1 MKDSPNLLARLGV
14 ALPIIQAPMAG
25 VGTPA
30 LAAAVSNAGALGS
43 LGVGAMN
50 AQSARAAI
58 HELRALTS
66 KPFNV
71 NVFVHAPAVADPIR
85 EARWLDYLAPHFA
98 RFGAKPPT
106 ALSEIY
112 TSFVEDDAML
122 AMLIDER
129 PAVVSFH
136 FGLPSAAKIAALRE
150 AGIMLLASATSL
162 DEAAQIHAAGLDGVV
177 AQGAEAGGHR
187 GNFDPSAPDELLGTM
202 ALVRRFVR
210 EIPLPVIAAGGIMDG
225 AGIAAALALGAQAV
239 QLGTA
244 FVASPE
250 SAADAAYRAALLS
263 PDSRTTFISAISGRA
278 ARGIKNR
285 LSELGDDPGRPAL
298 PDYPIAYD
306 AGKALHAAAKVQGSA
321 AYAAQW
327 AGQAVRLSR
336 AMPAAELV
344 ETLVREVR
352 EAQTG
357 TI

>member
-58 HELRALTS
+58 HEIRALSS

-71 NVFVHAPAVADPIR
+71 NLFTHAPAVADPVR
-85 EARWLDYLAPHFA
+85 EARWLEYLAPHFA
-98 RFGAKPPT
+98 RFGAKPPA
-106 ALSEIY
+106 ALREIY
-112 TSFVEDDAML
+112 TSFVEDDAMFEML
-122 AMLIDER
+122 LDEHPAM
-129 PAVVSFH
+129 VSFH

-150 AGIMLLASATSL
+150 AGIVLVASATNL
-162 DEAAQIHAAGLDGVV
+162 DEAAQIHAAGLDGIV

-187 GNFDPSAPDELLGTM
+187 GNFDPSVPDELLGTM
-202 ALVRRFVR
+202 ALVRLVVR

-225 AGIAAALALGAQAV
+225 AGIAAALALGAQAA

-278 ARGIKNR
+278 ARGIVNR
-285 LSELGDDPGRPAL
+285 FSELGDDPARPAL
-298 PDYPIAYD
+298 PDYPITYD
-306 AGKALHAAAKVQGSA
+306 AGKALHAAAKAQGSA
-321 AYAAQW
+321 EYAAQW

-344 ETLVREVR
+344 ETLVREIR
-352 EAQTG
+352 EAQTKG
-357 TI
+357 